1 MVKEKRLYEIL
12 NVPTDVDLS
21 GLKKSYRALAKQFH
35 PDKNPSAGDKFKEI
49 SMAYE
54 ILSDVNKRKMYD
66 SVGEVGLRGG
76 RQNTSTDSDS
86 ESENSDDD
94 LLSNQAYSFSSTSF
108 KFFFSSSGMRQGS
121 GTWWSQ
127 CSDSED
133 ESDAEVLLMSGSDSD
148 SGVYCQGNWQQEND
162 CGLLTESEPESI
174 HNSSSDSEEDDV
186 DDDDSPQLYHKFKVI
201 IEDHY
206 SGSDSSDSEDSDRN
220 EGFRQKGRPNYYSK
234 RAYEECTTPSRRAK
248 RSRIDSFQHT
258 DHYCESE
265 SDLEVTEILQ
275 DGSVRVINTDTV
287 SNPNCSVEI
296 IIED

>member
-1 MVKEKRLYEIL
+1 
-12 NVPTDVDLS
+12 
-21 GLKKSYRALAKQFH
+21 
-35 PDKNPSAGDKFKEI
+35 
-49 SMAYE
+49 MAYE
-54 ILSDVNKRKMYD
+54 ILSDVNKRKRYD

-94 LLSNQAYSFSSTSF
+94 LSNQAYSFSSTSF
-108 KFFFSSSGMRQGS
+108 KFFYSSSGMRNGS

-133 ESDAEVLLMSGSDSD
+133 ESDDEVLLMSGSDSD
-148 SGVYCQGNWQQEND
+148 SGVYCEGNWQQEDD
-162 CGLLTESEPESI
+162 CGVLTESEPESI
-174 HNSSSDSEEDDV
+174 HNSSSDSEE

-234 RAYEECTTPSRRAK
+234 REDQELTVFNIQSIIANQNLTLKSQKFFRMDRYESSIQIQCLIQIVQLK
-248 RSRIDSFQHT
+248 LLLRIDI
-258 DHYCESE
+258 
-265 SDLEVTEILQ
+265 TE
-275 DGSVRVINTDTV
+275 
-287 SNPNCSVEI
+287 
-296 IIED
+296 